1 VTIPGSRRPEP
12 EVSVFPQM
20 GSQFGMEE
28 NRSAG
33 ASGGK
38 PSADGL
44 LDELVE
50 LRLPAMAEQIP
61 LVRMLTHGMV
71 SRADFGLDA
80 IADAKMAV
88 DEACA
93 QLVQLAELGSQL
105 HCRFRHE
112 PDGLHVVVSTRSRDP
127 RPPSDRTFGWHVL
140 TTLSR
145 SVTAHCDVL
154 PGEGAGIVTI
164 ELLLNAGTSA

>member
-1 VTIPGSRRPEP
+1 
-12 EVSVFPQM
+12 
-20 GSQFGMEE
+20 MEE
-28 NRSAG
+28 TRSG
-33 ASGGK
+33 TSGGQ
-38 PSADGL
+38 PAADGL
-44 LDELVE
+44 LDEVVE

-93 QLVQLAELGSQL
+93 QLVQLAELGTQL
-105 HCRFRHE
+105 HCRFRQSL
-112 PDGLHVVVSTRSRDP
+112 DGLHVVVSARSTDP

-154 PGEGAGIVTI
+154 PGGGAGIITI
-164 ELLLNAGTSA
+164 ELMLNPGTSA

>member
-1 VTIPGSRRPEP
+1 
-12 EVSVFPQM
+12 M
-20 GSQFGMEE
+20 GRQSGMEE
-28 NRSAG
+28 TRSG
-33 ASGGK
+33 TSGGQ
-38 PSADGL
+38 PAADGL
-44 LDELVE
+44 LDEVVE

-93 QLVQLAELGSQL
+93 QLVQLAELGTQL
-105 HCRFRHE
+105 HCRFRQSL
-112 PDGLHVVVSTRSRDP
+112 DGLHVVVSARSTDP

-154 PGEGAGIVTI
+154 PGGGAGIITI
-164 ELLLNAGTSA
+164 ELMLNPGTSA

>member
-1 VTIPGSRRPEP
+1 
-12 EVSVFPQM
+12 M
-20 GSQFGMEE
+20 GSTFGMEE
-28 NRSAG
+28 MRSG
-33 ASGGK
+33 SFGGR
-38 PSADGL
+38 PTVDEM

-50 LRLPAMAEQIP
+50 LRLPAMAGQIP
-61 LVRMLTHGMV
+61 LVRMLTHGVV

-105 HCRFRHE
+105 QCRFRLA
-112 PDGLHVVVSTRSRDP
+112 PDGLHVIVSTRSTDP

-140 TTLSR
+140 TTLSK
-145 SVTAHCDVL
+145 SVAAHCDTL
-154 PGEGAGIVTI
+154 PGGGAGIVTI
-164 ELLLNAGTSA
+164 ELVLNPGTSA

>member
-1 VTIPGSRRPEP
+1 VTIPEIPGHQ
-12 EVSVFPQM
+12 VSAFARM
-20 GSQFGMEE
+20 GSTPGMEE
-28 NRSAG
+28 TRSG
-33 ASGGK
+33 GPYGGK
-38 PSADGL
+38 PAADGL

-105 HCRFRHE
+105 HCRFRRA
-112 PDGLHVVVSTRSRDP
+112 PDGLHVVVSTRSTDP

-154 PGEGAGIVTI
+154 PGGGAGIITI
-164 ELLLNAGTSA
+164 ELVLNPGTSA

>member
-1 VTIPGSRRPEP
+1 MTKPETP
-12 EVSVFPQM
+12 DHEVSAFAQM
-20 GSQFGMEE
+20 GSTPGMEE
-28 NRSAG
+28 TRSG
-33 ASGGK
+33 SSHGGK
-38 PSADGL
+38 PTLDEL
-44 LDELVE
+44 LEELVE

-61 LVRMLTHGMV
+61 LVRMLTHGVV

-93 QLVQLAELGSQL
+93 QLVQLAELGTQL
-105 HCRFRHE
+105 HCRFRQG
-112 PDGLHVVVSTRSRDP
+112 PDGLHVTVSTRSTDP

-154 PGEGAGIVTI
+154 PGGGAGIVTI
-164 ELLLNAGTSA
+164 ELVLNPGTSA

>member
-1 VTIPGSRRPEP
+1 MTTADIPEQQ
-12 EVSVFPQM
+12 VSAFAQM
-20 GSQFGMEE
+20 GSTPGMEE
-28 NRSAG
+28 SRNDG
-33 ASGGK
+33 PYGGK
-38 PSADGL
+38 PATDGV
-44 LDELVE
+44 LDEVVE
-50 LRLPAMAEQIP
+50 LRVPAVAEQIP
-61 LVRMLTHGMV
+61 LVRMLAHGMV

-93 QLVQLAELGSQL
+93 QLVQLAGLGAQL
-105 HCRFRHE
+105 HCRFRE
-112 PDGLHVVVSTRSRDP
+112 AADGLHVVVSTQSQDP

-154 PGEGAGIVTI
+154 PGGGAGIVTI
-164 ELLLNAGTSA
+164 ELVLSPGTSA

>member
-1 VTIPGSRRPEP
+1 
-12 EVSVFPQM
+12 
-20 GSQFGMEE
+20 MEE
-28 NRSAG
+28 TRSG
-33 ASGGK
+33 SSNGDK
-38 PSADGL
+38 PT
-44 LDELVE
+44 LDELLEEPVE

-61 LVRMLTHGMV
+61 LVRMLTHGVV

-93 QLVQLAELGSQL
+93 QLVQLAELGTQL
-105 HCRFRHE
+105 HCRFRQAA
-112 PDGLHVVVSTRSRDP
+112 DGLHVVVSTRSTDP

-145 SVTAHCDVL
+145 SVTSHCDVL
-154 PGEGAGIVTI
+154 PGGGAGIVTI
-164 ELLLNAGTSA
+164 ELVLNPGTSE

>member
-1 VTIPGSRRPEP
+1 
-12 EVSVFPQM
+12 
-20 GSQFGMEE
+20 MEE
-28 NRSAG
+28 TR
-33 ASGGK
+33 SGGAHSGK
-38 PSADGL
+38 PT
-44 LDELVE
+44 LDELLEEPVE

-61 LVRMLTHGMV
+61 LVRMLTHGVV

-93 QLVQLAELGSQL
+93 QLVQLAELGTQL
-105 HCRFRHE
+105 HCRFVQAV
-112 PDGLHVVVSTRSRDP
+112 DGLHVVVSTRSTDP

-154 PGEGAGIVTI
+154 PGGGAGIVTI
-164 ELLLNAGTSA
+164 ELVLNPGTSA

>member
-1 VTIPGSRRPEP
+1 VTKREISGH
-12 EVSVFPQM
+12 EVSSLHRM
-20 GSQFGMEE
+20 GSTSRMEE
-28 NRSAG
+28 TRSD
-33 ASGGK
+33 SSFGGK
-38 PSADGL
+38 PTVDEL

-61 LVRMLTHGMV
+61 LVRMLTHGVV

-105 HCRFRHE
+105 QCRFRLA
-112 PDGLHVVVSTRSRDP
+112 PDGLHVIVSTRSSDP

-145 SVTAHCDVL
+145 SVTAHCDAL
-154 PGEGAGIVTI
+154 PGGGAGNVTI
-164 ELLLNAGTSA
+164 ELVLNPGTSA

>member
-1 VTIPGSRRPEP
+1 MTPVPLNKPDP
-12 EVSVFPQM
+12 PVSAFPQM
-20 GSQFGMEE
+20 GSTSDMEE
-28 NRSAG
+28 TSG
-33 ASGGK
+33 SLGGK
-38 PSADGL
+38 PTVDEM

-61 LVRMLTHGMV
+61 LVRMLTHGVV

-105 HCRFRHE
+105 HCRFRLAV
-112 PDGLHVVVSTRSRDP
+112 DGLHVVVSTRSTEP

-154 PGEGAGIVTI
+154 PGGGAGIVTI
-164 ELLLNAGTSA
+164 ELVLNPGTSA

>member
-1 VTIPGSRRPEP
+1 
-12 EVSVFPQM
+12 M
-20 GSQFGMEE
+20 GSTPGMEE
-28 NRSAG
+28 TRSG
-33 ASGGK
+33 GPYGGK
-38 PSADGL
+38 PAADGV

-50 LRLPAMAEQIP
+50 LRVPAMAEQIP

-105 HCRFRHE
+105 HCRFRQA
-112 PDGLHVVVSTRSRDP
+112 PDGLHVVVSTRSADP

-154 PGEGAGIVTI
+154 PGGGAGIVTI
-164 ELLLNAGTSA
+164 ELVLNPGTSA

>member
-1 VTIPGSRRPEP
+1 
-12 EVSVFPQM
+12 M
-20 GSQFGMEE
+20 GSNSGMEE
-28 NRSAG
+28 TRSG
-33 ASGGK
+33 SSSGGK
-38 PSADGL
+38 PTLEEL
-44 LDELVE
+44 LEELVE

-61 LVRMLTHGMV
+61 LVRMLTHGVV

-93 QLVQLAELGSQL
+93 QLVQLAELGAQL
-105 HCRFRHE
+105 HCRFRQGA
-112 PDGLHVVVSTRSRDP
+112 DGLHVDVSTRSSDP

-154 PGEGAGIVTI
+154 PGGGAGIVTI
-164 ELLLNAGTSA
+164 ELVLNPGTSA

>member
-1 VTIPGSRRPEP
+1 VTAPWNPEP

-20 GSQFGMEE
+20 GRRSGMEE
-28 NRSAG
+28 IPSTG
-33 ASGGK
+33 AYGGT
-38 PSADGL
+38 PSVDGL
-44 LDELVE
+44 LDEVVE
-50 LRLPAMAEQIP
+50 LRLPALAEQIP

-80 IADAKMAV
+80 ISDAKMAV

-105 HCRFRHE
+105 HCRFRQAPE
-112 PDGLHVVVSTRSRDP
+112 GLHVVVSTRSSDP

-154 PGEGAGIVTI
+154 PGGGAGIITI
-164 ELLLNAGTSA
+164 ELVLNPGTSE

>member
-1 VTIPGSRRPEP
+1 VTIPEIPEQ
-12 EVSVFPQM
+12 EVSAFARV
-20 GSQFGMEE
+20 GSTPGMEE
-28 NRSAG
+28 TRGSG
-33 ASGGK
+33 PYGGK
-38 PSADGL
+38 PAVDGL

-105 HCRFRHE
+105 HCRFRQA
-112 PDGLHVVVSTRSRDP
+112 PDGLHVVVSTRSTDP

-154 PGEGAGIVTI
+154 PGGGAGIVTI
-164 ELLLNAGTSA
+164 ELVLNPGTSA

>member
-1 VTIPGSRRPEP
+1 MNIPEIPEH
-12 EVSVFPQM
+12 EVSAFAQM
-20 GSQFGMEE
+20 GSTSGMEE
-28 NRSAG
+28 TRGSL
-33 ASGGK
+33 GGR
-38 PSADGL
+38 PTVDEM

-61 LVRMLTHGMV
+61 LVRMLTHGVV

-93 QLVQLAELGSQL
+93 QLVQLAELGTQL
-105 HCRFRHE
+105 HCRFRLA
-112 PDGLHVVVSTRSRDP
+112 PDGLHVIVSTRSSDP
-127 RPPSDRTFGWHVL
+127 RPPSDRTMGWHGL
-140 TTLSR
+140 TTLCR

-154 PGEGAGIVTI
+154 PGGGAGIVTI
-164 ELLLNAGTSA
+164 ELVLNPGTSA

>member
-1 VTIPGSRRPEP
+1 
-12 EVSVFPQM
+12 
-20 GSQFGMEE
+20 MEE
-28 NRSAG
+28 TRSG
-33 ASGGK
+33 TSGGQ
-38 PSADGL
+38 PSTDGL
-44 LDELVE
+44 LDEVVE

-93 QLVQLAELGSQL
+93 QLVQLAELGTQL
-105 HCRFRHE
+105 HCRFRQT
-112 PDGLHVVVSTRSRDP
+112 PDALHVVVSARSTDP

-154 PGEGAGIVTI
+154 PGGGAGIITI
-164 ELLLNAGTSA
+164 ELVLNPGTSA

>member
-1 VTIPGSRRPEP
+1 VTVPSSPER
-12 EVSVFPQM
+12 EVSGFPQM
-20 GSQFGMEE
+20 GRQSGMEE
-28 NRSAG
+28 TRSG
-33 ASGGK
+33 TSGGQ

-44 LDELVE
+44 LDEVVE

-93 QLVQLAELGSQL
+93 QLVQLAELGTQL
-105 HCRFRHE
+105 HCRFRQSAE
-112 PDGLHVVVSTRSRDP
+112 GLHVVVSARSTDP

-154 PGEGAGIVTI
+154 PGGGAGIITI
-164 ELLLNAGTSA
+164 ELVLNPGTSA

>member
-1 VTIPGSRRPEP
+1 
-12 EVSVFPQM
+12 
-20 GSQFGMEE
+20 MEE
-28 NRSAG
+28 TRSG
-33 ASGGK
+33 TSGGQ
-38 PSADGL
+38 PAADGL
-44 LDELVE
+44 LDEVVE

-93 QLVQLAELGSQL
+93 QLVQLAELGTQL
-105 HCRFRHE
+105 HCRFLQSAS
-112 PDGLHVVVSTRSRDP
+112 GLQVVVSARSTDP

-154 PGEGAGIVTI
+154 PGGGAGIVTI
-164 ELLLNAGTSA
+164 ELELNPGTSA

>member
-1 VTIPGSRRPEP
+1 
-12 EVSVFPQM
+12 
-20 GSQFGMEE
+20 MEE
-28 NRSAG
+28 IQSDGSPG
-33 ASGGK
+33 AK
-38 PSADGL
+38 PSLDEL
-44 LDELVE
+44 LDEVVE

-93 QLVQLAELGSQL
+93 QLVQLAELGTQL
-105 HCRFRHE
+105 HCRFRHA
-112 PDGLHVVVSTRSRDP
+112 PDGLHVIVSTRSSDP

-154 PGEGAGIVTI
+154 PGGGAGIVTI
-164 ELLLNAGTSA
+164 ELVLNPGTSA

>member
-1 VTIPGSRRPEP
+1 
-12 EVSVFPQM
+12 
-20 GSQFGMEE
+20 MEE
-28 NRSAG
+28 TRSG
-33 ASGGK
+33 SSRGGK
-38 PSADGL
+38 PT
-44 LDELVE
+44 LDELLEEPVE

-61 LVRMLTHGMV
+61 LVRMLTHGVV

-105 HCRFRHE
+105 HCRFLQAA
-112 PDGLHVVVSTRSRDP
+112 DGLHVVVSTRSTDP

-154 PGEGAGIVTI
+154 PGGGAGIITI
-164 ELLLNAGTSA
+164 ELVLNPGTSE

>member
-1 VTIPGSRRPEP
+1 VTIPEIPGH
-12 EVSVFPQM
+12 EVSAFPQM
-20 GSQFGMEE
+20 GSTSRMEE
-28 NRSAG
+28 TPSDG
-33 ASGGK
+33 AFGGK
-38 PSADGL
+38 PTVDEL

-61 LVRMLTHGMV
+61 LVRMLTHGVV

-105 HCRFRHE
+105 HCRFRQASG
-112 PDGLHVVVSTRSRDP
+112 GLHVVVSTRSTDP

-154 PGEGAGIVTI
+154 PGGGAGIVTI
-164 ELLLNAGTSA
+164 ELVLNPGTSA

>member
-1 VTIPGSRRPEP
+1 
-12 EVSVFPQM
+12 
-20 GSQFGMEE
+20 MEE
-28 NRSAG
+28 TRSG
-33 ASGGK
+33 TSGGQ

-44 LDELVE
+44 LDEVVE

-93 QLVQLAELGSQL
+93 QLVQLAELG
-105 HCRFRHE
+105 
-112 PDGLHVVVSTRSRDP
+112 T
-127 RPPSDRTFGWHVL
+127 
-140 TTLSR
+140 
-145 SVTAHCDVL
+145 
-154 PGEGAGIVTI
+154 
-164 ELLLNAGTSA
+164 

>member
-1 VTIPGSRRPEP
+1 MTKPETP
-12 EVSVFPQM
+12 DHEVSAFPQM
-20 GSQFGMEE
+20 GSTSRMEE
-28 NRSAG
+28 IRSDSSFG
-33 ASGGK
+33 SK
-38 PSADGL
+38 PTVDEL

-61 LVRMLTHGMV
+61 LVRMLTHGVV

-105 HCRFRHE
+105 QCRFRLA
-112 PDGLHVVVSTRSRDP
+112 PDGLHVVVSTRSTDP

-154 PGEGAGIVTI
+154 PGGGAGIVTI
-164 ELLLNAGTSA
+164 ELVLNPGTSA

>member
-1 VTIPGSRRPEP
+1 
-12 EVSVFPQM
+12 
-20 GSQFGMEE
+20 MEE
-28 NRSAG
+28 TR
-33 ASGGK
+33 SGGAHGK
-38 PSADGL
+38 PT
-44 LDELVE
+44 LDELLEEPVE

-61 LVRMLTHGMV
+61 LVRMLTHGVV

-93 QLVQLAELGSQL
+93 QLVQLAELGTQL
-105 HCRFRHE
+105 HCRFVQAV
-112 PDGLHVVVSTRSRDP
+112 DGLHVVVSTRSADA

-154 PGEGAGIVTI
+154 PGGGAGIVTI
-164 ELLLNAGTSA
+164 ELVLNPGTSA